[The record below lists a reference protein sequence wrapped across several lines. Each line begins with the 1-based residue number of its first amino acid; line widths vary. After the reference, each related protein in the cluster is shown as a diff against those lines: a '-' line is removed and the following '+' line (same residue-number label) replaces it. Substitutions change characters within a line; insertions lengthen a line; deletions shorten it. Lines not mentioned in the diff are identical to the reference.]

1 MKKIKKLLAMIMAM
15 TMVLGMAMTVSAAP
29 DEATI
34 TIEEAGNATFK
45 YLQIV
50 GANPK
55 TETGWEFL
63 NGAGQYFQRA
73 FNVSSD
79 QEAIKSLIEHKKNN
93 NHAGEF
99 SKALSAV
106 ASGLS
111 GQYSDMTNPQT
122 VSKAGIY
129 SIKGEE
135 PGYIYSNMAAF
146 VGFGEV
152 DGTYP
157 LLEDATL
164 TAKKVPTSVGKSS
177 TDQDKVVAIG
187 DIVTYEITAQVPYI
201 APDADDSTFY
211 IYDDLKGADY
221 YLTGDGAVA
230 KVEIKEGDTYQ
241 PVDWAQFEE
250 DSHGHGLYID
260 LSRLINEENSNAMK
274 DIKVTYTAKVT
285 QVTVNNTA
293 GANAGGIG
301 YSEGKT
307 DVYTGEITLK
317 KYDEEVTDKYLAGAV
332 FKVWKSDSTIDN
344 ALTFTKESD
353 GVYVYNPDS
362 TETEVTTGANGTLV
376 IKGLGVGTYNFKEIQ
391 APDGY
396 HIANTPGGVD
406 ATAELKVSTPDGTAN
421 AKLTAKTELANTRL
435 SSLPSTGGI
444 GTTIFTIGGCAIM
457 IAAAA
462 LYFVNRRKS
471 EEN

>member
-34 TIEEAGNATFK
+34 TIEDAENATFK

-63 NGAGQYFQRA
+63 NGAGQYFQTA
-73 FNVSSD
+73 FNVDSD
-79 QEAIKSLIEHKKNN
+79 QEAIKLLIEHKKNN

-111 GQYSDMTNPQT
+111 AQYTNMNNPQT
-122 VSKAGIY
+122 VSAAGIY

-164 TAKKVPTSVGKSS
+164 TAKKVPTSVEKSS

-201 APDADDSTFY
+201 APSADNRSFY
-211 IYDDLKGADY
+211 IYDDLTGADY
-221 YLTGDGAVA
+221 YLTGVGSVA

-241 PVDWAQFEE
+241 PVSWAVFEK
-250 DSHGHGLYID
+250 DSHEHGLYID
-260 LSRLINEENSNAMK
+260 LSNLIDDENSNAMK

-307 DVYTGEITLK
+307 NVYTGKITLK
-317 KYDEEVTDKYLAGAV
+317 KYDEEDTEKYLAGAV

-353 GVYVYNPDS
+353 GVYVYDPDS
-362 TETEVTTGANGTLV
+362 TDTEVTTGTNGTLI
-376 IKGLGVGTYNFKEIQ
+376 IKGLDKGIYNFKEIQ
-391 APDGY
+391 APNGY
-396 HIANTPGGVD
+396 HVANTPGGID
-406 ATAELKVSTPDGTAN
+406 ASAELKVNAPGGIAN
-421 AKLTAKTELANTRL
+421 GELTAETELANTRL